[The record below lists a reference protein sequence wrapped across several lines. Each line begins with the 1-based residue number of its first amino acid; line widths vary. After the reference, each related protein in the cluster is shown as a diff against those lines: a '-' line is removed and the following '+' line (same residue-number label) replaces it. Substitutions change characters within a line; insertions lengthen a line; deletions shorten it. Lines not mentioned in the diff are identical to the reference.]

1 MGSLFK
7 RRENTVQPTYQ
18 NVESGGIPGAKEG
31 ATGLLSQLQA
41 WLANPSLIPG
51 YGEAQKYLGTLPTG
65 QATDILTQRTAP
77 DYLTKESPY
86 LSSVFSGWGAQS
98 AKDKALAQ
106 RSAIMDFGSAGH
118 TFSSPLV
125 AKLGQTASGY
135 DQALADRVAAT
146 QYADYGNRENLQT
159 QALETTLQQR
169 LATLLQQPNA
179 MSILG
184 PYIQMLL
191 GGQPQSQWLN
201 TTPQVSYQ
209 PSFFEQL
216 LGAAGSYYGAKAK
229 G

>member
-18 NVESGGIPGAKEG
+18 NVESGGIPGAKQY
-31 ATGLLSQLQA
+31 AAQFLPQLLG
-41 WLANPSLIPG
+41 WLKDPSTMPG
-51 YGEAQKYLGTLPTG
+51 YAESQKWMSTLPTG

-169 LATLLQQPNA
+169 LAALLQQPG
-179 MSILG
+179 MQTILG
-184 PYIQMLL
+184 PLVQMLL

-201 TTPQVSYQ
+201 TTPQTSYQ